1 MNGLAAYLA
10 EYRQNLPSENELQVC
25 GNYTVDVL
33 VRYYLQQAKEAG
45 AEVDV
50 KLELPADTGIKDTD
64 LTIVFGNLFENAVH
78 SVIGQSGG
86 RRFILP
92 DAVLRITS

>member
-1 MNGLAAYLA
+1 M
-10 EYRQNLPSENELQVC
+10 
-25 GNYTVDVL
+25 
-33 VRYYLQQAKEAG
+33 
-45 AEVDV
+45 DV

-86 RRFILP
+86 RRFIFARCGIENNKLILTVDNSVEEKLYDRKGGRQACGMCVRLTP
-92 DAVLRITS
+92 SGEATRKTTRQAG